1 MTFRN
6 SNTSYDFD
14 AIIRQEVRMIIFE
27 FKAYGQQQ
35 QFQSID
41 EAIRTTQFVRN
52 KCLRLWIEGGAKSC
66 FDLNKYCAVLAKE
79 FPFADKLNSQARQ
92 SAAERAW
99 AAISRFFDNCKKK
112 IAGKRGFPSF
122 QKDNRSVEYK
132 TTGWKLSEDRKS
144 ITFTD
149 GNGIGKLKMKGTR
162 DLNFYQPDQIKR
174 VRLVKRADGYYVQF
188 CIAVDRQGTLHPT
201 GRTIGLDVGLE
212 SFYTDSNGVKVENPR
227 FYRTSEKK
235 LKRKHRQVSKKVKGS
250 SNRRKAR
257 VRLGKV
263 YLKASRQRK
272 DHAIKLAR
280 CVITSNDVVVYE
292 DLRVKNLVRN
302 HCLAKSISD
311 AGWYQFRVWL
321 EYFGKVFGR
330 ITIAVNPAYTSQK
343 CSSCGTVVKKSLST
357 RTHICQCGCRLDRD
371 HNAGINILNLGLG
384 TVGHTGTS
392 ALDAGIASGESTSAL
407 VGESLLG

>member
-1 MTFRN
+1 
-6 SNTSYDFD
+6 
-14 AIIRQEVRMIIFE
+14 MIIFE

-99 AAISRFFDNCKKK
+99 AAISRFYENCKKK
-112 IAGKRGFPSF
+112 VSGKKAENAVLGPPQVERFSKKGFPSF

-162 DLNFYQPDQIKR
+162 DLNFYQPEQIKR

-188 CIAVDRQGTLHPT
+188 CIAVDRQETLHPT
-201 GRTIGLDVGLE
+201 GRTIG
-212 SFYTDSNGVKVENPR
+212 SN
-227 FYRTSEKK
+227 S
-235 LKRKHRQVSKKVKGS
+235 
-250 SNRRKAR
+250 
-257 VRLGKV
+257 
-263 YLKASRQRK
+263 
-272 DHAIKLAR
+272 
-280 CVITSNDVVVYE
+280 
-292 DLRVKNLVRN
+292 
-302 HCLAKSISD
+302 
-311 AGWYQFRVWL
+311 QFR
-321 EYFGKVFGR
+321 
-330 ITIAVNPAYTSQK
+330 
-343 CSSCGTVVKKSLST
+343 
-357 RTHICQCGCRLDRD
+357 
-371 HNAGINILNLGLG
+371 
-384 TVGHTGTS
+384 TGANFSFS
-392 ALDAGIASGESTSAL
+392 A
-407 VGESLLG
+407 

>member
-1 MTFRN
+1 MAFRN

-14 AIIRQEVRMIIFE
+14 ALIRREVSMIIFE

-112 IAGKRGFPSF
+112 IAGRKGFPSF

-149 GNGIGKLKMKGTR
+149 GNGIGRLKMKGTQ